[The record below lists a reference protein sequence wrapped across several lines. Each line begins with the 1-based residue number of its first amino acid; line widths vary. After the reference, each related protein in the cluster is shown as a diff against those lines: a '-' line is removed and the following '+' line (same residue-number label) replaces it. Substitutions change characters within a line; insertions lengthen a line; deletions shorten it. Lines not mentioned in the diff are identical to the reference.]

1 MHPAGTDGTE
11 MRHRRFLNGEDTF
24 TSLHSLIQD
33 LKAFVFKVQ
42 ILYDIIHRSNSP
54 LLTLVFDTLMIRGAR
69 KRGQHF
75 KVLSSILRA

>member
-1 MHPAGTDGTE
+1 MFLHAALVE
-11 MRHRRFLNGEDTF
+11 MGYGFLLDSEDTF
-24 TSLHSLIQD
+24 TFLHSLIQD
-33 LKAFVFKVQ
+33 LKAFIFKVQ

>member
-1 MHPAGTDGTE
+1 MHPAGTYGTE
-11 MRHRRFLNGEDTF
+11 MSYGSLLDSEDAFTF
-24 TSLHSLIQD
+24 LHSLIKD
-33 LKAFVFKVQ
+33 LKAVVFKVQ

-75 KVLSSILRA
+75 KVL